1 MVFKNRL
8 NQTQIF
14 VQVNN
19 LLIYLSNYRRL
30 LVGYFVMVEPNVK
43 IYVEDL
49 NPEGKK
55 TILFIHGWPGSHK
68 LFEYQFDQLPRM
80 GYRCIGI
87 DTRGFGN
94 SDKPW
99 RGYDFNRLSDDVRC
113 VVNALKLHD
122 FTLAGHSTGGAIAIR
137 YMSRHKGYGVS
148 KLALFAAAA
157 PSLIKR
163 SNFPYG
169 LDKETVVQLIQG
181 TYTDRPKMLQD
192 FGNIF
197 FYKYITQAFSDW
209 FFQLGLQAAGWAT
222 AAIANTWIN
231 EVLFSDLEKI
241 NIPTL
246 IIHGIHDKVVP
257 FQLGEIQK
265 RSIKNSKLIPFEYSG
280 HAVFYDQKD
289 KFNEELMKFVDE

>member
-1 MVFKNRL
+1 M
-8 NQTQIF
+8 
-14 VQVNN
+14 
-19 LLIYLSNYRRL
+19 
-30 LVGYFVMVEPNVK
+30 GYYIKAEPNVK

-68 LFEYQFDQLPRM
+68 LFEYQFNQLPKM

-113 VVNALKLHD
+113 VIDTLGLHD
-122 FTLAGHSTGGAIAIR
+122 ITLAGHSNGGAIALR
-137 YMSRHKGYGVS
+137 YMARHKGYGIS
-148 KLALFAAAA
+148 KLALIAAVA

-163 SNFPYG
+163 PNFPYG
-169 LDKETVVQLIQG
+169 LDKETVVQHIKG
-181 TYTDRPKMLQD
+181 TYTDRPKMLQG
-192 FGNIF
+192 FGDIF
-197 FYKYITQAFSDW
+197 FYQHITQPFSDW

-222 AAIANTWIN
+222 AAIANTWID
-231 EVLFSDLEKI
+231 EVLFSDLETI

-257 FQLGEIQK
+257 FQLGEIQNK
-265 RSIKNSKLIPFEYSG
+265 SIKNSRLIPFNYSG
-280 HAVFYDQKD
+280 HGVFYDQKD
-289 KFNEELMKFVDE
+289 KFNEELVKFVEE